1 MTLAKRNTQAERARE
16 RREAEEEKKLRRKKL
31 TPKEQE
37 ELEEKEFEEACER
50 WIGKIIRVVS
60 HAGVQPRTGQTGA
73 PLIHLAKICT
83 GNLTGSGLRKYAH
96 RQNHTI
102 PVWFPCVCVRVGTV
116 PGVYRP
122 SVECGNAC
130 GSQDLQTHFFR
141 YSKAI

>member
-60 HAGVQPRTGQTGA
+60 LRASNPRQAPDRRATHAPA
-73 PLIHLAKICT
+73 
-83 GNLTGSGLRKYAH
+83 
-96 RQNHTI
+96 
-102 PVWFPCVCVRVGTV
+102 PCV
-116 PGVYRP
+116 
-122 SVECGNAC
+122 
-130 GSQDLQTHFFR
+130 
-141 YSKAI
+141 AIR

>member
-60 HAGVQPRTGQTGA
+60 HASVQPRTGRPQKALHSCACALRRKQVMLGSMLWGMLTSASEWAFRA
-73 PLIHLAKICT
+73 PVLLE
-83 GNLTGSGLRKYAH
+83 
-96 RQNHTI
+96 
-102 PVWFPCVCVRVGTV
+102 RV
-116 PGVYRP
+116 
-122 SVECGNAC
+122 
-130 GSQDLQTHFFR
+130 
-141 YSKAI
+141 